1 MKREQY
7 GAAGGAREPRIMS
20 RRRLSFFKSCVGFG
34 RLVSLLPRIPLVCP
48 KTSDRAPLAFEKM
61 NMPPLSTSLRV
72 LFATAAIGGSVA
84 RADLLSTESFSGFTV
99 GKQIQTAIPSSAV
112 AGYTGDWTGVD
123 FGAAKPTAFLG
134 SLVYSDPR
142 YLPTGGDKVGVL
154 PNTSGGEITANNSG
168 RVYRLLDNTLKVTDS
183 TVGTRYLSFLFVSGQ
198 QTGATT
204 YQMLSLYD
212 GGTADAARNF
222 DVGVT
227 TNGGLAGTQYNFGV
241 DNSYTNTGVTAT
253 TAVRLVVVKFSLSAT
268 AAQDSV
274 TVWVDPVLG
283 AGEPAG
289 GTTVTGKNIT
299 FDRLALSDYD
309 GNSAGW
315 DEIRWATTF
324 DEATLGPVPP
334 TSTPA
339 PGTFVQDA
347 QGVTLET
354 ATGFTRVE
362 VWAPGI
368 FRVVHAPLSGVP
380 AFSSLTVNTSPAT
393 TAWTLNND
401 AGWLTLSTAKGSAR
415 LEIATGRVIF
425 ADPGST
431 TWFAEASGG
440 TSLQPTTIGAFSEP
454 SRIVRQNFSLPA
466 GEAIYGFG
474 QQQDGA
480 MNQVGRVVT
489 LLQENMKVG
498 VPVWLSNK
506 GYAVLWDNPA
516 VTTADIGSTT
526 PGTLSVSSEA
536 GKAVDYYFFA
546 GPTPDQ
552 AIAGY
557 RALTGAAPMFAKWAW
572 GFWQS
577 KERYQSAQELI
588 DVVDQYRSRS
598 IPIDGIIQ
606 DWQYWPALNQSTAS
620 GGWGSHEFDPTRY
633 PDPAALTAALHARNI
648 HALISVWAKFDVTN
662 SGVSIPNLQALDA
675 IGGAYSP
682 PIPYVFPAGQ
692 GKWYDPFNAA
702 ARQIYWSQLSQK
714 IFARGWDGW
723 WLDASEAELSGKWGE
738 FRNFETALGSG
749 AKFFNAYPLMHTSAV
764 YAGQRAETSQKRA
777 IILTRSAYAGQ
788 QRNAAITWSGDI
800 NGQTPG
806 GWSVF
811 AKQIPAGLNFVS
823 TGIPYW
829 NTDIGGFG
837 SSDPANA
844 AYAELFTR
852 WLQFGA
858 FCPMFRVHGTDYAK
872 EVWRFPAAT
881 QPVLIDY
888 IKLRYQ
894 LFPYIYSTAWRVTD
908 QGYTMMRPLVM
919 DFPADSQAANIPD
932 QFMFGPALLVNPVT
946 SAGASTRQVYLPAGA
961 TWYDFW
967 TGDSQAGGATI
978 AAAAPIQTIPLYVRA
993 GSILPMGPT
1002 VQHTAEAAGFTE
1014 LRVYPGADGS
1024 FSLYDDEG
1032 DNYGYES
1039 GARSTI
1045 SLSWNDSTK
1054 VLTIGARQGSFPG
1067 MSANRVFRVVFARSG
1082 RGAGLVT
1089 GQLPDVVVNY
1099 DGTAVNVAMPPL
1111 PELPPAPTGL
1121 SATLSSGRPLL
1132 TWSAVSSGGEVLY
1145 GVRRAVQAGGSYAI
1159 VADNLSATQF
1169 IDTGALPGTS
1179 YHYVVFARNVAG
1191 VGPVSTSVVATAA
1204 GNSLQAHL
1212 SFNEAGGATAA
1223 DARGHAGHGP
1233 QAHGPARLAGR
1244 GGNAVSLDGVNDH
1257 VSLPTG
1263 VVGSLN
1269 NFTITFWTKLDALAD
1284 GARLFDFGTGTSN
1297 YMRLT
1302 ARDAATG
1309 ALRFAITTT
1318 GAGAEQR
1325 VDGAAS
1331 VPTGAWT
1338 HVAITVGQGLGVL
1351 YVNGVETGR
1360 NAALSLTPL
1369 DLGSTTQNW
1378 IGRSQSA
1385 GDPYLGGQVDD
1396 FRIYGGALSASEV
1409 QALANGPA
1417 GALRVPWSSQDIG
1430 STTLAGSAASTAPES
1445 RVALTA
1451 SGADIFGAS
1460 DNFHYAYRSWTGD
1473 GALTARIS
1481 GVTAADPW
1489 TKVGIMFRESLT
1501 ANAPNILLAVTPSN
1515 GCTVQYRSSAG
1526 GATSWSA
1533 VSGVAAPQWLRLV
1546 RAGNVFTSY
1555 RSADGAT
1562 WTQVGSP
1569 ITLALPSAAYLGLAL
1584 TSHNNAVLAAAQFD
1598 EIAISD
1604 PALVAPAGL
1613 SAGYAAGQVSLAWQS
1628 AAGAQ
1633 AYNVKRAGSAAGP
1646 FTAVARGVATTNY
1659 ADTVAADGT
1668 TYYYVVSSV
1677 NGERE
1682 GPDSAPVSI
1691 SALSAYQQWKLNA
1704 GLSVDTPD
1712 TATPDGDGLP
1722 IILKYALNLPLGTP
1736 EPAPTELSRS
1746 GAGDLVF
1753 AFERRSPAPVTYVVQ
1768 SSTDLVTWTDIATC
1782 PAGGDV
1788 WSGSA
1793 TVAEQG
1799 SGASRTVAISV
1810 PLSGQSRRFLR
1821 VRIVY

>member
-1 MKREQY
+1 MN
-7 GAAGGAREPRIMS
+7 MNH
-20 RRRLSFFKSCVGFG
+20 
-34 RLVSLLPRIPLVCP
+34 LPRSVC
-48 KTSDRAPLAFEKM
+48 ALLA
-61 NMPPLSTSLRV
+61 LA
-72 LFATAAIGGSVA
+72 ATGGSIA

-99 GKQIQTAIPSSAV
+99 GKQIQTMAAGPAV
-112 AGYTGDWTGVD
+112 AGYTGAWTGVD
-123 FGAAKPTAFLG
+123 FGTARPAAFLG

-142 YLPTGGDKVGVL
+142 YLGTSGDKAGVL
-154 PNTSGGEITANNSG
+154 SSTSGGEIIAGNSG

-183 TVGTRYLSFLFVSGQ
+183 TAGVRYLSFLFVSGQ

-212 GGTADAARNF
+212 GSTADAVRNF
-222 DVGVT
+222 DVGIT

-253 TAVRLVVVKFSLSAT
+253 AAVRLIVVKFSLSAT
-268 AAQDSV
+268 AGQDSV

-309 GNSAGW
+309 GNSAAW

-334 TSTPA
+334 TVTPA

-401 AGWLTLSTAKGSAR
+401 AGWLSLSTARGVAR
-415 LEIATGRVIF
+415 MEIASGRVIF
-425 ADPGST
+425 SEAGPGT
-431 TWFAEASGG
+431 LFEEAAGG
-440 TSLQPTTIGAFSEP
+440 TSLQPTTVGSFSEP
-454 SRIVRQNFSLPA
+454 SRIVRQNFTLPA

-474 QQQDGA
+474 QHQDGF
-480 MNQVGRVVT
+480 MNQVGHSVT

-516 VTTADIGSTT
+516 VTTADIGATT

-557 RALTGAAPMFAKWAW
+557 RALTGAAPMFARWAW

-577 KERYQSAQELI
+577 KERYQTAQELI
-588 DVVDQYRSRS
+588 DVVDQYRARS

-606 DWQYWPALNQSTAS
+606 DWQYWPSLNQSTAS
-620 GGWGSHEFDPTRY
+620 GGWGSHEFDPVRY
-633 PDPAALTAALHARNI
+633 PDPTALTAALHTRNV
-648 HALISVWAKFDVTN
+648 HTLISVWAKFDVTN

-682 PIPYVFPAGQ
+682 AIPYVYPAGQ

-749 AKFFNAYPLMHTSAV
+749 AKIFNAYPLLHTTAV

-811 AKQIPAGLNFVS
+811 ARQIPAGLNFVS
-823 TGIPYW
+823 SGIPYW

-837 SSDPANA
+837 SSDPASP

-852 WLQFGA
+852 WLQYGV
-858 FCPMFRVHGTDYAK
+858 FCPMFRVHGTSYAK

-881 QPVLIDY
+881 QPILVDY
-888 IKLRYQ
+888 IRLRYQ
-894 LFPYIYSTAWRVTD
+894 LLPYIYSTAWKVTGE
-908 QGYTMMRPLVM
+908 GYTMMRPLVM
-919 DFPADSQAANIPD
+919 DFPADSQAGNLSD

-946 SAGASTRQVYLPAGA
+946 AAGAGTRPVYLPAGA

-967 TGDSQAGGATI
+967 TGDSQAGGGTI
-978 AAAAPIQTIPLYVRA
+978 TAAAPIQTIPLYVRA

-1002 VQHTAEAAGFTE
+1002 VQHTAEASGFTE

-1024 FSLYDDEG
+1024 FTLYDDEG

-1045 SLSWNDSTK
+1045 PLSWDDAAK
-1054 VLTIGARQGSFPG
+1054 VLSIGARQGSFPG
-1067 MSANRVFRVVFARSG
+1067 MASTRVFRVVFVRSG
-1082 RGAGLVT
+1082 RGAGLVA
-1089 GQLPDVVVNY
+1089 GQLPDVTVNY
-1099 DGTAVNVAMPPL
+1099 DGTAVSVAMPPP

-1121 SATLSSGRPLL
+1121 SAGLSAGRPLL
-1132 TWSAVSSGGEVLY
+1132 TWSAVSAGGEVLY
-1145 GVRRAVQAGGSYAI
+1145 GVRRAVQAGGAYSTI
-1159 VADNLSATQF
+1159 ADNLA
-1169 IDTGALPGTS
+1169 DTRFFDAAALPGTS
-1179 YHYVVFARNVAG
+1179 YHYVVFARSAAG
-1191 VGPVSTSVVATAA
+1191 AGPVSVPAVATAA
-1204 GNSLQAHL
+1204 GSFLQAHL

-1223 DARGHAGHGP
+1223 DATGNAWHGSLVN
-1233 QAHGPARLAGR
+1233 GPTRVAGR

-1257 VSLPTG
+1257 VSLPAG

-1269 NFTITFWTKLDALAD
+1269 NFTIAFWARLDALAD
-1284 GARLFDFGTGTSN
+1284 GAPLFDFGTGATS
-1297 YMRLT
+1297 YLRLT
-1302 ARDAATG
+1302 ARDGSTG
-1309 ALRFAITTT
+1309 ALRFAITTA
-1318 GAGAEQR
+1318 GAAAEQR
-1325 VDGAAS
+1325 VDGAAAL
-1331 VPTGAWT
+1331 PTGAWT
-1338 HVAITVGQGLGVL
+1338 HVAITVGQGLGIL

-1360 NAALSLTPL
+1360 NAALSLTPA
-1369 DLGSTTQNW
+1369 DLGATTQNW

-1385 GDPYLGGQVDD
+1385 DDPYLGGQVDD
-1396 FRIYGGALSASEV
+1396 FRIYGGALAAGEI
-1409 QALANGPA
+1409 QALANGTA
-1417 GALRVPWSSQDIG
+1417 GALRTPWSSQDIG
-1430 STTLAGSAASTAPES
+1430 STALAGAAASTVPES
-1445 RVALTA
+1445 RFSLTA

-1460 DNFHYAYRSWTGD
+1460 DNFHYACRAWTGD
-1473 GALTARIS
+1473 GTLTARVS
-1481 GVTAADPW
+1481 GVTATDPW
-1489 TKVGIMFRESLT
+1489 TKVGLMFRESLA
-1501 ANAPNILLAVTPSN
+1501 ANAPNLLLAVTPDN
-1515 GCTVQYRSSAG
+1515 GCTVQYRTSAG
-1526 GATSWSA
+1526 GATTWSA
-1533 VSGVAAPQWLRLV
+1533 VSGIAAPQWLRLV

-1555 RSADGAT
+1555 RSADGVA

-1569 ITLALPSAAYLGLAL
+1569 VTLALPPAAYLGLAL
-1584 TSHNNAVLAAAQFD
+1584 TSHNNAALAAAQFD
-1598 EIAISD
+1598 EITVAD
-1604 PALVAPAGL
+1604 PALTPPTGL
-1613 SAGYAAGQVSLAWQS
+1613 STGYAAGQVSLTWQ
-1628 AAGAQ
+1628 GADGAS

-1646 FTAVARGVATTNY
+1646 FTTIARGVAATSY
-1659 ADTVAADGT
+1659 ADAVAADGAA
-1668 TYYYVVSSV
+1668 YSYVVSSV
-1677 NGERE
+1677 NGDRE
-1682 GPDSAPVSI
+1682 GPDSGPVSVA
-1691 SALSAYQQWKLNA
+1691 ALTAYQQWKLNA
-1704 GLSVDTPD
+1704 GLAADAPD

-1722 IILKYALNLPLGTP
+1722 IILKYALNLPPGVP
-1736 EPAPTELSRS
+1736 ESSPTELSHSES
-1746 GAGDLVF
+1746 GEILF
-1753 AFERRSPAPVTYVVQ
+1753 AFERRSPAPVTYVAQ
-1768 SSTDLVTWTDIATC
+1768 SSADLATWTDIATC
-1782 PAGGDV
+1782 PAGADA
-1788 WSGSA
+1788 WSGTA
-1793 TVAEQG
+1793 TVEEQG
-1799 SGASRTVAISV
+1799 SGAIRTVVVSLPVA
-1810 PLSGQSRRFLR
+1810 GQARQFLR
-1821 VRIVY
+1821 VRILY

>member
-1 MKREQY
+1 MNMKHFSRCACALFALA
-7 GAAGGAREPRIMS
+7 AAGG
-20 RRRLSFFKSCVGFG
+20 
-34 RLVSLLPRIPLVCP
+34 
-48 KTSDRAPLAFEKM
+48 
-61 NMPPLSTSLRV
+61 
-72 LFATAAIGGSVA
+72 SVV
-84 RADLLSTESFSGFTV
+84 RADLLSTESFSGFAV
-99 GKQIQTAIPSSAV
+99 GKQIQNTSPSPAV
-112 AGYTGDWTGVD
+112 SGYTGNWTGID
-123 FGAAKPTAFLG
+123 FGTAKPTAFSG

-142 YLPTGGDKVGVL
+142 YLGTSGDKAGVL

-168 RVYRLLDNTLKVTDS
+168 RVYRLFDNPLKVTDS
-183 TVGTRYLSFLFVSGQ
+183 TVGIRYLSFLFVSGQ

-222 DVGVT
+222 DIGVT
-227 TNGGLAGTQYNFGV
+227 TNGGLTGAQYDFGV
-241 DNSYTNTGVTAT
+241 DNGYTNTGVTAT
-253 TAVRLVVVKFSLSAT
+253 SAVRLVVVKFSLSAT
-268 AAQDSV
+268 ANQDSV
-274 TVWVDPVLG
+274 TVWIDPVLG
-283 AGEPAG
+283 SGEPAG
-289 GTTVTGKNIT
+289 GTTVTGKNVT

-309 GNSAGW
+309 GNSAAW

-334 TSTPA
+334 TVAPA

-347 QGVTLET
+347 HGVTLET

-393 TAWTLNND
+393 TSWTLNND
-401 AGWLTLSTAKGSAR
+401 AGWLSLGTAKGSAR
-415 LEIATGRVIF
+415 MEIASGRVIF
-425 ADPGST
+425 SGAGSVT
-431 TWFAEASGG
+431 LFEETPDG
-440 TSLQPTTIGAFSEP
+440 TSLQPTAIGSFSEP
-454 SRIVRQNFSLPA
+454 SRIVRQNFTLPA

-474 QQQDGA
+474 QHQDGA

-516 VTTADIGSTT
+516 VTTADIGAGT

-546 GPTPDQ
+546 GPSPDQ

-557 RALTGAAPMFAKWAW
+557 RALTGSAPMFGKWAW

-588 DVVDQYRSRS
+588 DVADQYRARS

-606 DWQYWPALNQSTAS
+606 DWQYWPSLNQSAAS
-620 GGWGSHEFDPTRY
+620 GGWGAHEFDPTRY
-633 PDPAALTAALHARNI
+633 PDPAALTAALRTRNI
-648 HALISVWAKFDVTN
+648 HTLISVWAKFDVTN

-682 PIPYVFPAGQ
+682 AIPYVYPAGQ

-702 ARQIYWSQLSQK
+702 ARQIYWGQLSQK

-723 WLDASEAELSGKWGE
+723 WLDASEAELSGNWGE

-764 YAGQRAETSQKRA
+764 YTGQRTETSQKRA

-788 QRNAAITWSGDI
+788 QRNAAVTWSGDI

-837 SSDPANA
+837 SGDPASA

-852 WLQFGA
+852 WLQYGA
-858 FCPMFRVHGTDYAK
+858 FCPMFRVHGTHYAK

-881 QPVLIDY
+881 QPILVDY

-894 LFPYIYSTAWRVTD
+894 LLPYIYSVAWKVTD
-908 QGYTMMRPLVM
+908 EGYTMMRPLVM
-919 DFPADSQAANIPD
+919 DFPADSQAADIPD
-932 QFMFGPALLVNPVT
+932 QFMFGPALLANPVT
-946 SAGASTRQVYLPAGA
+946 TAGAGTRQVYLPAGA

-967 TGDSQAGGATI
+967 TGDSQAGGGTI
-978 AAAAPIQTIPLYVRA
+978 TAAAPIQTIPLYVRA

-1002 VQHTAEAAGFTE
+1002 VQHTAEAAGFIE

-1024 FSLYDDEG
+1024 FNLYDDEG

-1039 GARSTI
+1039 GVRSTI
-1045 SLSWNDSTK
+1045 PLSWDDAAE
-1054 VLTIGARQGSFPG
+1054 VLTIGARVGSFPG
-1067 MSANRVFRVVFARSG
+1067 MAAGRVFRVVFARSG

-1099 DGTAVNVAMPPL
+1099 DGTAVNVAMPPP
-1111 PELPPAPTGL
+1111 PELPPAPAGLAVGL
-1121 SATLSSGRPLL
+1121 SADRPLL
-1132 TWSAVSSGGEVLY
+1132 TWSAVPAEGEVLY
-1145 GVRRAVQAGGSYAI
+1145 GVRRAAQAGGIYSTI
-1159 VADNLSATQF
+1159 ADNLADTQF
-1169 IDTGALPGTS
+1169 LDSGALPGTS
-1179 YHYVVFARNVAG
+1179 YHYVVFARSVAG
-1191 VGPVSTSVVATAA
+1191 AGPVSASVMATAG

-1223 DARGHAGHGP
+1223 DATGNARHGTLVNGPTRAAG
-1233 QAHGPARLAGR
+1233 Q
-1244 GGNAVSLDGVNDH
+1244 GGSAVSLDGADDH
-1257 VSLPTG
+1257 VSLPAG

-1269 NFTITFWTKLDALAD
+1269 NFTIAFWTKLDAVAD
-1284 GARLFDFGTGTSN
+1284 GARLFDFGTGTTN
-1297 YMRLT
+1297 YIRLT
-1302 ARDAATG
+1302 ARDGSTG
-1309 ALRFAITTT
+1309 TLRFAITT
-1318 GAGAEQR
+1318 AGAAAEQG
-1325 VDGAAS
+1325 VDGSGPLPA
-1331 VPTGAWT
+1331 GAWT

-1360 NAALSLTPL
+1360 NAALNLTPV
-1369 DLGSTTQNW
+1369 DLGTTTQNW

-1396 FRIYGGALSASEV
+1396 FRIYGGALSAGEV
-1409 QALANGPA
+1409 QALANGAA
-1417 GALRVPWSSQDIG
+1417 GALRASWSSQDIG
-1430 STTLAGSAASTAPES
+1430 STALAGAAASSVPEG
-1445 RVALTA
+1445 RVSLTA
-1451 SGADIFGAS
+1451 SGTDIFGAS
-1460 DNFHYAYRSWTGD
+1460 DNFHYAYRAWTGD
-1473 GALTARIS
+1473 GALIARVS
-1481 GVTAADPW
+1481 GVTATDPW
-1489 TKVGIMFRESLT
+1489 TKVGLMFRESPA

-1526 GATSWSA
+1526 GTTNWSA
-1533 VSGVAAPQWLRLV
+1533 VSGITAPQWLRLV

-1555 RSADGAT
+1555 RSADGVT
-1562 WTQVGSP
+1562 WSQVGSP
-1569 ITLALPSAAYLGLAL
+1569 VTLALPSAVYLGLAL
-1584 TSHNNAVLAAAQFD
+1584 TSHNNAALAAAQFD
-1598 EIAISD
+1598 EIAIAD
-1604 PALVAPAGL
+1604 PTLAPPADL
-1613 SAGYAAGQVSLAWQS
+1613 SASYVAGQATLTWQS
-1628 AAGAQ
+1628 AADAQ
-1633 AYNVKRAGSAAGP
+1633 AYNVKRAVSVAGP
-1646 FTAVARGVATTNY
+1646 FIAIARGVATTSH
-1659 ADTVAADGT
+1659 ADSVAADGA
-1668 TYYYVVSSV
+1668 TYYYVVSSA
-1677 NGERE
+1677 NGDRE
-1682 GPDSAPVSI
+1682 GPDSAPVSVA
-1691 SALSAYQQWKLNA
+1691 ALTAYQQWKLNA
-1704 GLSVDTPD
+1704 GFALDTPD

-1722 IILKYALNLPLGTP
+1722 IILKYALNLPLGAP
-1736 EPAPTELSRS
+1736 GPASAQFSHSEG
-1746 GAGDLVF
+1746 GALLF

-1768 SSTDLVTWTDIATC
+1768 SSADLATWTDIATC
-1782 PAGGDV
+1782 PAGSDA
-1788 WSGSA
+1788 WSGAA

-1799 SGASRTVAISV
+1799 SGGSRAVAVSV
-1810 PLSGQSRRFLR
+1810 SLSGQSRQFLR
-1821 VRIVY
+1821 VRVIY